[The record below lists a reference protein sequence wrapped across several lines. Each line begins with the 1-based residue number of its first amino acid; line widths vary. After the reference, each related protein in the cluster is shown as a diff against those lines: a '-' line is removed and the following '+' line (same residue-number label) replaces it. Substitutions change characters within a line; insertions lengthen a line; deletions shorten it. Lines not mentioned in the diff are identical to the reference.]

1 MKDSTFIQL
10 LKEHG
15 IQLPDVDRIRI
26 PAQMLPVL
34 SSLLRTM
41 RKLGLHREVRVTGI
55 SITADRVRL
64 DFEMRRPVGR
74 ERARDLHLIMCRAES
89 EFLNIAADFTEILN
103 AR

>member
-10 LKEHG
+10 LGEHG

-41 RKLGLHREVRVTGI
+41 QRLGMHHEVVVMGI
-55 SITADRVRL
+55 ALVEGCVRL
-64 DFEMRRPVGR
+64 DFRLKRVRP
-74 ERARDLHLIMCRAES
+74 ERARELHRIMSRAEA
-89 EFLNIAADFTEILN
+89 EFLHVVDEFQEVLRNVS
-103 AR
+103 